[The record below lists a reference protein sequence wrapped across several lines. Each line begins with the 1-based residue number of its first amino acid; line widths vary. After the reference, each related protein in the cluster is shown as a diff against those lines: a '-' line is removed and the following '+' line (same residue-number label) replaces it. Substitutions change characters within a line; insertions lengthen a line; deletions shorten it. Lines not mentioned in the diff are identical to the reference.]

1 MKDGSFNMVLE
12 QLDIYMPTSEPQ
24 PHTFYE
30 NELKIHHSPKGR
42 INTALLLQ
50 ENIGENLCD
59 LALGKEFLDV
69 TPKAWPIKEKKTDK
83 MGFMKV
89 KNVALQKTVLRE

>member
-42 INTALLLQ
+42 INTALPLQ

-69 TPKAWPIKEKKTDK
+69 TPKAWPIKEKNWQN
-83 MGFMKV
+83 G
-89 KNVALQKTVLRE
+89 LYES